1 MELAQKALA
10 LRRGE
15 DLALAAQGVQ
25 PILSM
30 NEEMFS
36 VLPVA
41 KGIAPALAGALDRA

>member
-15 DLALAAQGVQ
+15 DLALAAQGIQ

-30 NEEMFS
+30 NEGL
-36 VLPVA
+36 VPAVA
-41 KGIAPALAGALDRA
+41 VGGA